1 MTESRALI
9 LGIAGLAGAALT
21 WTMLATPTN
30 AGAGSGSMTLPAAQ
44 ATESPRVEG
53 SKSRDGVQL
62 DSWRGDEG
70 RFPSK
75 QNKPKRQDNSQ
86 AETSTDPRE
95 REKSVPGD
103 HRPPPPTELRL
114 NTGIC
119 GRPGADGT
127 VPGPTWCQPV
137 GPDEPVVPTPGV
149 PVNVPRPEDVNW
161 EQVLA
166 ESRNV
171 AFPGLGVK
179 VQPTGRT
186 LVNLETIVY
195 TDQSRV
201 STARVT
207 LLGFPVE
214 VEATPMSYVWRFG
227 DGATLTTTT
236 PGKPYPAKE
245 ITHKYLKKGS
255 VGLTLTTNYA
265 ARFRV
270 AGGAWQYVDGTVPIT
285 GPATPLLVR
294 EAVPVLVDPER

>member
-1 MTESRALI
+1 MTRSILTVGTIAALW
-9 LGIAGLAGAALT
+9 LAPSTTPASGLASTDVVSPQSA
-21 WTMLATPTN
+21 ATPKPKPTPRLIVN
-30 AGAGSGSMTLPAAQ
+30 GKRTKDGVTLGGTAKVDDRLSEGRPPKKNKPAA
-44 ATESPRVEG
+44 PV
-53 SKSRDGVQL
+53 
-62 DSWRGDEG
+62 
-70 RFPSK
+70 
-75 QNKPKRQDNSQ
+75 
-86 AETSTDPRE
+86 STDAGGPT
-95 REKSVPGD
+95 KDS
-103 HRPPPPTELRL
+103 PPPPDAPERVDTKL
-114 NTGIC
+114 NLGIC

-127 VPGPTWCQPV
+127 VPGPVRCQPV
-137 GPDEPVVPTPGV
+137 GPDEPVAPTPGV
-149 PVNVPRPEDVNW
+149 TAQVPRPEDVGW

-171 AFPGLGVK
+171 AFPGLTVK
-179 VQPTGRT
+179 VQPVGRT

-214 VEATPMSYVWRFG
+214 VEATPMSYLWRFG
-227 DGATLTTTT
+227 DGASLSTTT

-245 ITHKYLKKGS
+245 ITHKYLRKGS

>member
-1 MTESRALI
+1 MKRSI
-9 LGIAGLAGAALT
+9 LTVGILAALSLT
-21 WTMLATPTN
+21 ASITP
-30 AGAGSGSMTLPAAQ
+30 ASGL
-44 ATESPRVEG
+44 
-53 SKSRDGVQL
+53 
-62 DSWRGDEG
+62 
-70 RFPSK
+70 
-75 QNKPKRQDNSQ
+75 
-86 AETSTDPRE
+86 TSTDVVSPQSAATPKPKSTPRPTVDGKRTKDGVTLDGKAKVDDRLSEGWPPKKSKPTVPASADAGGPTKDTATPPAPPE
-95 REKSVPGD
+95 RIDAK
-103 HRPPPPTELRL
+103 L
-114 NTGIC
+114 NLGIC

-127 VPGPTWCQPV
+127 IPGPTRCQPV
-137 GPDEPVVPTPGV
+137 GPEEPVVPTPGV
-149 PVNVPRPEDVNW
+149 PVNLPQPEDVSW

-166 ESRNV
+166 EARNV

-179 VQPTGRT
+179 VQPVGRT

-201 STARVT
+201 TTAQVT

-214 VEATPMSYVWRFG
+214 VEATPMSYLWRFG
-227 DGATLTTTT
+227 DGASLSTTT

-270 AGGAWQYVDGTVPIT
+270 AGGAWQYVEGTVPIT
-285 GPATPLLVR
+285 GPATPLQVR